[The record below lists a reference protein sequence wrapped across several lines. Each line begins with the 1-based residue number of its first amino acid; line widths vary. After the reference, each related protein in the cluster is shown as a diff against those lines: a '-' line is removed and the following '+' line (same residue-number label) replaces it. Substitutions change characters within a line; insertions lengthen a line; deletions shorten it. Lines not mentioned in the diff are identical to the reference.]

1 MSTEVAGRLAPAPAA
16 SDPGAAYAQR
26 CARVLASLRG
36 AQASAPLGLAK
47 RTSNLFRERH
57 EGDKHR
63 LDLSGFDH
71 VLRIDREGGWA
82 DVEGLA
88 TYEQFVAALLPHGL
102 MPAVVPQLKT
112 ITVGGAVAGV
122 GIEATSFRA
131 GLVHHTLL
139 ELDVLSPAGEL
150 VPCTPDNAHRDLFR
164 GFANSYGTLGYAL
177 RVRLRAQ
184 PVKRYVEARHE
195 RFAEPAAF
203 FARLAVACDDPA
215 IDFVDGVVFDDRTL
229 VLVTARFVDEA
240 PWSSAYTYERI
251 YWRSLLERDVD
262 FLATEDWLWR
272 WDTDWFWCSRRLGA
286 QHPLLRRL
294 YGRKH
299 LNSRTYQRLMRW
311 NSRWGLTRAW
321 ARLRGRHLESVI
333 QDIDIPIANAEAF
346 LAFLRRE
353 VGILPVWICPLRTPA
368 GLDAPLYPLP
378 AGALYVNFGFW
389 DTVASPEPRPRGLC
403 NRRIEEETIRLGGI
417 KSLYSESYFAE
428 GEFAACYGM
437 DTYRRLK
444 ARYDPA
450 ARAPDLYRK
459 CVQGA

>member
-1 MSTEVAGRLAPAPAA
+1 MSTEVAERLPLAPAPG
-16 SDPGAAYAQR
+16 DPGAAYAQR
-26 CARVLASLRG
+26 CTRVLAALRDTSS
-36 AQASAPLGLAK
+36 AAPLGLAK
-47 RTSNLFRERH
+47 RTSNLFRDRH
-57 EGDKHR
+57 EGEKHR

-71 VLRIDREGGWA
+71 VLGIDREAGWA

-88 TYEQFVAALLPHGL
+88 TYEQFVEALLAHGL

-139 ELDVLSPAGEL
+139 ELDVLTPAGEL
-150 VPCTPDNAHRDLFR
+150 VRCTPDNAHRDLFF

-177 RVRLRAQ
+177 RLRLRTL
-184 PVKRYVEARHE
+184 PVKGHVQARHE
-195 RFAEPAAF
+195 RFADAATF
-203 FARLAVACDDPA
+203 FARLALACDDPA

-229 VLVTARFVDEA
+229 VLVTAAFTDEA
-240 PWSSAYTYERI
+240 PWASDYGYEHI

-262 FLATEDWLWR
+262 FLHAGDWLWR

-286 QHPLLRRL
+286 QHPLVRRL
-294 YGRKH
+294 YGRKR
-299 LNSRTYQRLMRW
+299 LNSRTYQSLMRW

-321 ARLRGRHLESVI
+321 ARLRGHHLESVI
-333 QDIDIPIANAEAF
+333 QDIDIPIANAETF
-346 LAFLRRE
+346 LAFLQHE
-353 VGILPVWICPLRTPA
+353 VGILPIWICPLRAPP
-368 GLDAPLYPLP
+368 GRDAPLYPLA
-378 AGALYVNFGFW
+378 AGELYVNFGFW
-389 DTVASPEPRPRGLC
+389 DTVASREPRPRGFC

-417 KSLYSESYFAE
+417 KSLYSESYFPEAA
-428 GEFAACYGM
+428 FAASYGM

-444 ARYDPA
+444 ARYDPKG
-450 ARAPDLYRK
+450 RAPDLYRK